1 MRNDL
6 SSNTHMTDTTQ
17 HLRLFEIYSSIQGES
32 SLAGTPC
39 TLVRL
44 AGCPLRCHYCDTP
57 DALPARS
64 GQQQTIAFICQQVK
78 QLNQPLILVTGGEPL
93 AQPASID
100 LLQAL
105 LTLVPTVQL
114 ETSGSIDITPVPLGV
129 HRIIDIKTPGSGE
142 ANHNLESNFHQL
154 RQGDEVKFVIT
165 NREDY
170 LWSIEQIQHHNL
182 TALKIPLLISPAHQ
196 QLAIEQVAEWIIH
209 DHLPIRLQPQL
220 HKWIWGAE
228 AVGV

>member
-1 MRNDL
+1 LLNP
-6 SSNTHMTDTTQ
+6 SPHTMTDTP
-17 HLRLFEIYSSIQGES
+17 HYLRLFEIYTSIQGES

-64 GQQQTIAFICQQVK
+64 GQQQTVNAICKQVK
-78 QLNQPLILVTGGEPL
+78 QHNQPLVLVTGGEPL
-93 AQPASID
+93 AQPNCIP

-105 LTLVPTVQL
+105 LTITPTLQL
-114 ETSGSIDITPVPLGV
+114 ETSGSIDIAPVPKGV
-129 HRIIDIKTPGSGE
+129 RRIVDIKTPGSG
-142 ANHNLESNFHQL
+142 ACDHNLARNLDQL

-165 NREDY
+165 SREDY
-170 LWSIEQIQHHNL
+170 LWSLAQIQQNNL
-182 TALKIPLLISPAHQ
+182 ISLGIPLLISPAHQ
-196 QLAIEQVAEWIIH
+196 QLEMKQVAEWMIH
-209 DHLPIRLQPQL
+209 DHLPLRLQPQL

>member
-1 MRNDL
+1 
-6 SSNTHMTDTTQ
+6 MTDTAQ
-17 HLRLFEIYSSIQGES
+17 LLRLFEIYSSIQGES

-64 GQQQTIAFICQQVK
+64 GQQQTIASICQQVK
-78 QLNQPLILVTGGEPL
+78 QLNQPLVLVTGGEPL
-93 AQPASID
+93 AQSASIA
-100 LLQAL
+100 LLQNL
-105 LTLVPTVQL
+105 LTIVPTVQL
-114 ETSGSIDITPVPLGV
+114 ETSGSFDIAPVPLGV
-129 HRIIDIKTPGSGE
+129 HRIMDIKTPGSGE
-142 ANHNLESNFHQL
+142 ADQNLASNLHQL

-165 NREDY
+165 SREDY
-170 LWSIEQIQHHNL
+170 LWSIAQIQQHNL
-182 TALKIPLLISPAHQ
+182 ISLGIPLLISPAHQ

-209 DHLPIRLQPQL
+209 DQLPIRLQPQL

-228 AVGV
+228 ATGV